1 MSNLHTPLADV
12 TFVVLDLETTGG
24 APGHDRITEIGA
36 LKVRGGELLG
46 HVDTLV
52 NPGVPVPPEITVL
65 TGITE
70 AMVFPAPPIEEL
82 LPSLLEFLHG
92 TVIVGHNVR
101 FDCGFL
107 DAALSAHGYPRLANF
122 RVDTLALARRLVCDE
137 LPNLRLGTLA
147 DHFHTTTVP
156 AHRAYADAD
165 ATADLLHRLLER
177 AAGYGVLGLD
187 DLLATPSIRPHP
199 TSAKLA
205 LTARLPR
212 APGVYLFRDRAGR
225 ALYVGTATDVRAQV
239 RAHFYG
245 DTRHAVPQLLRE
257 VARVDHRVCGGP
269 IEAKVRALRAIRR
282 LEPRFNHQTRSWRRY
297 AYLRI
302 PRLTVVH
309 TLRAG
314 DYDALGPFRSA
325 RAAKRARSGGAALV
339 RAHALRAVVDEVRQ
353 PPRLAFDTPEGRI
366 ELEHGRMVLP
376 GDNRPLPALHL
387 ALPPRRDE
395 IDELLVVARA
405 RRRAG

>member
-1 MSNLHTPLADV
+1 MSNLDTPLADV

-52 NPGVPVPPEITVL
+52 NPGVPIPPEITLL

-107 DAALSAHGYPRLANF
+107 DAALSANGYPLLANL

-147 DHFHTTTVP
+147 DHFRTTTVP

-165 ATADLLHRLLER
+165 ATTDLLHTAARTRGRLRR
-177 AAGYGVLGLD
+177 ARTRRSPRDAEHPTAPDIGQ
-187 DLLATPSIRPHP
+187 ARPH
-199 TSAKLA
+199 
-205 LTARLPR
+205 R
-212 APGVYLFRDRAGR
+212 APA
-225 ALYVGTATDVRAQV
+225 
-239 RAHFYG
+239 
-245 DTRHAVPQLLRE
+245 
-257 VARVDHRVCGGP
+257 
-269 IEAKVRALRAIRR
+269 
-282 LEPRFNHQTRSWRRY
+282 
-297 AYLRI
+297 
-302 PRLTVVH
+302 
-309 TLRAG
+309 
-314 DYDALGPFRSA
+314 
-325 RAAKRARSGGAALV
+325 
-339 RAHALRAVVDEVRQ
+339 
-353 PPRLAFDTPEGRI
+353 
-366 ELEHGRMVLP
+366 
-376 GDNRPLPALHL
+376 
-387 ALPPRRDE
+387 
-395 IDELLVVARA
+395 ARA
-405 RRRAG
+405 RRVLVPRPSRPRAVRRNRDRRAGTGSRALLRRHSPRGTSVAARGRAGRPPRVWRPDRSEGTRTTSDPAARTALQPPDAARGGGTRISASRA